1 MCLQKQLDDPQKIRL
16 FSQFLVDFVSKM
28 ILKTKQSRGIPA
40 SDNSPTKLS
49 RNLLSYLDTPS
60 VAANLRIIKFK
71 AQNRLGFFHYTES
84 NLGPVFCQR
93 CLL

>member
-71 AQNRLGFFHYTES
+71 AQNRLGLFHYTES
-84 NLGPVFCQR
+84 NLGPVFCQC